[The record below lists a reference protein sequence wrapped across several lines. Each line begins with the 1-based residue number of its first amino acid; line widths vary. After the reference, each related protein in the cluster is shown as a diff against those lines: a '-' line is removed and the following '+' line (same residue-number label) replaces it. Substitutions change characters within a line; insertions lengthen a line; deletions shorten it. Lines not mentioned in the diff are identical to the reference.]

1 VIIVLRIVFAL
12 GLIVALWC
20 GVAYLMSGERRYLRL
35 ALRTLL
41 GTCVLGLLFFA
52 GLIAERLLS

>member
-1 VIIVLRIVFAL
+1 MIIALRIIFAL
-12 GLIVALWC
+12 GLVVALWC
-20 GVAYLMSGERRYLRL
+20 GIAYLTSGERRYLRL
-35 ALRTLL
+35 AWRTLL

>member
-1 VIIVLRIVFAL
+1 MIIALRIVFAM
-12 GLIVALWC
+12 GLVIALWC
-20 GVAYLMSGERRYLRL
+20 GIAYLASGERRYLRL
-35 ALRTLL
+35 AWRTLL

>member
-1 VIIVLRIVFAL
+1 MIIFLRVVFAL
-12 GLIVALWC
+12 GLGVALWC
-20 GVAYLMSGERRYLRL
+20 GVAYLASGERRYLRL

-41 GTCVLGLLFFA
+41 GTCLLGLVFFA

>member
-1 VIIVLRIVFAL
+1 MIIALRIVFAF

-20 GVAYLMSGERRYLRL
+20 GVAFLMSGERRYLRL